1 MSGPGDDEPAPRRG
15 AVPPPPSPGEGP
27 DSVHLPRMEPPPP
40 SLEAMIQSR
49 GGSARSESGSSW
61 PLWVA
66 LLVVAAA
73 VTGYVMR

>member
-1 MSGPGDDEPAPRRG
+1 MSDPGDDERAPRRG

-49 GGSARSESGSSW
+49 GGPPSSKSGSSW
-61 PLWVA
+61 LLWVA
-66 LLVVAAA
+66 LLVLAVA